1 MSIFSKIGKGLKKVV
16 KFALPIVGG
25 VVAQQALGGIV
36 GGVKSIIGGIS
47 PPKTTMGPNDG
58 PQLPTSY
65 QTSGGITNQ
74 VPNVNVESSGGTGI
88 SSAMQAGL
96 VGAMNMEGV
105 RETNAANAQM
115 AQRQMD
121 FQAAQARQQMDFQRE
136 QTSTSY
142 QRGVKDLRA
151 AGLNPMLA
159 YTQGGASSGSGASGS
174 GASAVMQNELGAG
187 ANSAMSALQTLT
199 ELERIRSTTDNI
211 DASTANVAADTANKL
226 MRKPLI
232 GKQTEEKELD
242 IKRGMTEW
250 RIRREAADNI
260 ISEIASGAR
269 LREYQSQA
277 EKYGL
282 AEKKAW
288 SGFYDSSI
296 GSKYPYASKAT
307 EQANSAAN
315 VFRKFVP
322 FTSN

>member
-1 MSIFSKIGKGLKKVV
+1 M
-16 KFALPIVGG
+16 
-25 VVAQQALGGIV
+25 
-36 GGVKSIIGGIS
+36 
-47 PPKTTMGPNDG
+47 
-58 PQLPTSY
+58 
-65 QTSGGITNQ
+65 
-74 VPNVNVESSGGTGI
+74 NVESSGGTGI
-88 SSAMQAGL
+88 SSAIQAGL

-142 QRGVKDLRA
+142 QRGVNDLRA

-199 ELERIRSTTDNI
+199 ELDRIRSTTDNI

-242 IKRGMTEW
+242 IKRAMTEW

-269 LREYQSQA
+269 LREYEAQA
-277 EKYGL
+277 EKYGIY
-282 AEKKAW
+282 EN
-288 SGFYDSSI
+288 
-296 GSKYPYASKAT
+296 GSK
-307 EQANSAAN
+307 ENI
-315 VFRKFVP
+315 
-322 FTSN
+322 